1 MTTPSMPPSSTPDWR
16 AGRATT
22 SVANQRLAAGGGQLD
37 GLRAAAKS
45 DPKGAIKEVAKQF
58 EALFMQELMKSM
70 RAATQ
75 GSGMLDNPGSEMA
88 TGLLDQQYATE
99 MTGRPGGLAEAIARQ
114 LERQTGLSGGTVGTG
129 GTGAAL
135 PGGGFQ
141 LPARPAAIQGLQGA
155 QGPQGA
161 APNTV
166 GTGRMSFS
174 QGTQAASRY
183 AQLDPAA
190 RIDTPAE
197 FVQAHA
203 DAAEAVAADSG
214 IPAHFMLA
222 QAAHETGWGRK
233 QIVGQDGT
241 VSHNL
246 FGIKAGPGWTGPS
259 VVATTTEVINGQP
272 QKVQA
277 RFRAY
282 ATPEDSFRDYARLIG
297 NSPRY
302 QGVMASLKGGD
313 ASHPQTATAFAQGL
327 QRAGYATD
335 PQYAA
340 KLGRVIDTT
349 TRVQRQLD
357 AGAQARVDNGPA
369 GRVNTSA

>member
-1 MTTPSMPPSSTPDWR
+1 MSTPSMPTGNSPDWR
-16 AGRATT
+16 ASRSTT
-22 SVANQRLAAGGGQLD
+22 SVASQRLAAGGGQLD

-75 GSGMLDNPGSEMA
+75 SSGMLDNNGTEMA
-88 TGLLDQQYATE
+88 TGLLDQQYASE
-99 MTGRPGGLAEAIARQ
+99 MTGRPGGLADAIARQ
-114 LERQTGLSGGTVGTG
+114 LERQTGLSNGA
-129 GTGAAL
+129 GAAL
-135 PGGGFQ
+135 PTGGFQ

-155 QGPQGA
+155 G
-161 APNTV
+161 PNTNTNTI
-166 GTGRMSFS
+166 GAGRTSFS

-197 FVQAHA
+197 FIQAHG
-203 DAAEAVAADSG
+203 DAAEAVASDSG
-214 IPAHFMLA
+214 IPAQFMLA
-222 QAAHETGWGRK
+222 QAAHETGWGRR

-241 VSHNL
+241 VSNNL

-259 VVATTTEVINGQP
+259 VVATTTEVVNGQP

-297 NSPRY
+297 SSPRY
-302 QGVMASLKGGD
+302 QGVMAGLKAGD
-313 ASHPQTATAFAQGL
+313 AGNPQTATAFAQSL

-349 TRVQRQLD
+349 ARVQRQLD
-357 AGAQARVDNGPA
+357 AGQQARVDTVPA
-369 GRVNTSA
+369 ARVNTSA

>member
-1 MTTPSMPPSSTPDWR
+1 MAAPTLPPSHAPDWR
-16 AGRATT
+16 NSRSTP
-22 SVANQRLAAGGGQLD
+22 SVASQRLAAGGGQLD
-37 GLRAAAKS
+37 GLRAASKS

-58 EALFMQELMKSM
+58 EALFMQEVMKSM
-70 RAATQ
+70 RAASANSSMS
-75 GSGMLDNPGSEMA
+75 SGMLDNNGTEMA

-114 LERQTGLSGGTVGTG
+114 LERQTGLGPVTPAPAGGYT
-129 GTGAAL
+129 
-135 PGGGFQ
+135 
-141 LPARPAAIQGLQGA
+141 LPARPAALQNLPGA
-155 QGPQGA
+155 QMSPGA
-161 APNTV
+161 A
-166 GTGRMSFS
+166 RAASASFS
-174 QGTQAASRY
+174 QGTQAAARY
-183 AQLDPAA
+183 AQLDPAQ

-203 DAAEAVAADSG
+203 DAAEAAAADSG

-241 VSHNL
+241 LSNNL

-259 VVATTTEVINGQP
+259 VVATTTEVVNGQP

-282 ATPEDSFRDYARLIG
+282 ASAEDSFRDYARLIG

-302 QGVMASLKGGD
+302 QGVMNSLKAGD
-313 ASHPQTATAFAQGL
+313 SATPQTAAAFAQGL

-349 TRVQRQLD
+349 ARVQRQLD
-357 AGAQARVDNGPA
+357 AGQQARADAPGP
-369 GRVNTSA
+369 RLNTSA

>member
-1 MTTPSMPPSSTPDWR
+1 MTTPSMPAKTQPDWR
-16 AGRATT
+16 ASRSTT
-22 SVANQRLAAGGGQLD
+22 SVASQRLAAGGGQLD

-45 DPKGAIKEVAKQF
+45 DPKGAIQEVAKQF
-58 EALFMQELMKSM
+58 EALFMQEIMKSM

-75 GSGMLDNPGSEMA
+75 SSGMLDNNGTEMA

-114 LERQTGLSGGTVGTG
+114 LERQTGLSN
-129 GTGAAL
+129 GASGAN
-135 PGGGFQ
+135 PAGGFQ
-141 LPARPAAIQGLQGA
+141 LPVRPAAIQNLQSLQNVQNGQNGLSGQNVQGLKS
-155 QGPQGA
+155 A
-161 APNTV
+161 A
-166 GTGRMSFS
+166 
-174 QGTQAASRY
+174 RY

-190 RIDTPAE
+190 RVDTPAE
-197 FVQAHA
+197 FVQVHS
-203 DAAEAVAADSG
+203 DAAAAVAADSG
-214 IPAHFMLA
+214 IPAQFMLA

-241 VSHNL
+241 VSNNL
-246 FGIKAGPGWTGPS
+246 FGIKAGPGWNGPS

-282 ATPEDSFRDYARLIG
+282 ASAEESFRDYARLIG

-302 QGVMASLKGGD
+302 RDVMQGVVNSAKAGDGAS
-313 ASHPQTATAFAQGL
+313 PQTAAAFAQGL

-340 KLGRVIDTT
+340 KLGRVIETT
-349 TRVQRQLD
+349 ARVQRQLD
-357 AGAQARVDNGPA
+357 ASPQARVDTLAP
-369 GRVNTSA
+369 RVNTSA

>member
-1 MTTPSMPPSSTPDWR
+1 MTTPSMPANTQPDWR
-16 AGRATT
+16 ASRATGST
-22 SVANQRLAAGGGQLD
+22 ASQRLAAGGGQLD

-58 EALFMQELMKSM
+58 EALFMQEIMKSM

-75 GSGMLDNPGSEMA
+75 SSGMLDNNGTEMA
-88 TGLLDQQYATE
+88 TGLLDQQYASE
-99 MTGRPGGLAEAIARQ
+99 MTGRPGGLADAIARQ
-114 LERQTGLSGGTVGTG
+114 LERQTGLTSGN
-129 GTGAAL
+129 TGAVPA
-135 PGGGFQ
+135 GGFQ
-141 LPARPAAIQGLQGA
+141 LPVRPAAIQNLQSL
-155 QGPQGA
+155 QNM
-161 APNTV
+161 PNV
-166 GTGRMSFS
+166 
-174 QGTQAASRY
+174 QGTKAAARY
-183 AQLDPAA
+183 AQLDPAP
-190 RIDTPAE
+190 RIDTPAG
-197 FVQAHA
+197 FVQAHG

-214 IPAHFMLA
+214 IPAQFMLA

-241 VSHNL
+241 VSNNL

-259 VVATTTEVINGQP
+259 VVATTTEVVNGQT

-282 ATPEDSFRDYARLIG
+282 ASAEDSFRDYARLIG
-297 NSPRY
+297 DSPRY
-302 QGVMASLKGGD
+302 QGVMNSLKNGD
-313 ASHPQTATAFAQGL
+313 AASPRTAAAFAQGL

-349 TRVQRQLD
+349 NRLQRQLD
-357 AGAQARVDNGPA
+357 AGQQARADGSAP
-369 GRVNTSA
+369 RVNTSA